1 MTMST
6 TTVTPALR
14 GDLLGR
20 LCSHSFRLSPLVVTL
35 FMWSIWHAYERSG
48 TANSAGLF
56 DVLLGLLI
64 MALSLPGLF
73 ASRRDWRTLLNVTLG
88 FIGLNILVSGLVSE
102 KSVDGFLFF
111 AGQELDWY
119 ISDAASYLNDSIVLG
134 LLVYLGGYLVLAG
147 MICLA
152 AMFFWFG
159 AFQGEGYE
167 GRRLMLRIIFIV
179 IVLGVTNQPILGL
192 LL

>member
-1 MTMST
+1 MTTST
-6 TTVTPALR
+6 TTTTPTLT
-14 GDLLGR
+14 GDLLGQ
-20 LCSHSFRLSPLVVTL
+20 LCSHSLRWSPLVATL

-48 TANSAGLF
+48 TANNAGLF

-73 ASRRDWRTLLNVTLG
+73 ASRKNWRTLLNVALG
-88 FIGLNILVSGLVSE
+88 FIGLNILVSGLASE
-102 KSVDGFLFF
+102 KSVSGFLFF

-119 ISDAASYLNDSIVLG
+119 IGDAANHLNDSIVLG

-159 AFQGEGYE
+159 TLQGEGYE
-167 GRRLMLRIIFIV
+167 GRRLMLRITFIV
-179 IVLGVTNQPILGL
+179 IVLGVANQPILGL